1 MSFYS
6 ASPASSNMSSNTYT
20 YVPNNTPPPMGP
32 VLNCPFCQKPVV
44 VKSKR
49 AGLRE
54 HMKLCHPME
63 YAKQNQEAAV
73 GTTEALEKSAAV
85 VGTTLRNHTLSIP
98 PSCPA
103 CKTRVPVTNC
113 SDFGLHVL
121 ACTGQLNAITDNM
134 TGSKVVMSQFLGATP
149 HVIPSIL
156 QQVVGVAQ
164 HRLAPLQSSADEIDG
179 THTSVCGVLVR
190 PAEKRVNSYMAGD
203 PPVSVPQH
211 SATRIVH
218 TPSPF

>member
-1 MSFYS
+1 MSFL
-6 ASPASSNMSSNTYT
+6 AHSPAQSSDSTDTYSSN
-20 YVPNNTPPPMGP
+20 PLPPMGP
-32 VLNCPFCQKPVV
+32 VLNCPFCHRPIV

-54 HMKLCHPME
+54 HMKLHHPQE
-63 YAKQNQEAAV
+63 YSKQNNESAV

-85 VGTTLRNHTLSIP
+85 VGTTLRNHTLAFSP
-98 PSCPA
+98 LCPS

-121 ACTGQLNAITDNM
+121 ACSGQLSAITDNM

-149 HVIPSIL
+149 HVMPSIL

-164 HRLAPLQSSADEIDG
+164 HRLAPLQASADEIDS
-179 THTSVCGVLVR
+179 THVSVCGVLVK
-190 PAEKRVNSYMAGD
+190 PADQRVNSYLAGD
-203 PPVSVPQH
+203 PPILVPQRA
-211 SATRIVH
+211 ATRFVH
-218 TPSPF
+218 TPRHN